1 MLQHRGQD
9 HKENFWPSE
18 IDLIRLALDAF
29 CIGNDCILDVQIHH
43 VFGFKQEASNEL
55 AILGLYS
62 NDSTLS
68 VVQQHNW
75 NTYSVVS
82 DDGHDVQEESEFLE

>member
-9 HKENFWPSE
+9 NEQNFGPSQ
-18 IDLIRLALDAF
+18 IDLIRLALDAVG
-29 CIGNDCILDVQIHH
+29 IGDDCILDVQIHH

-55 AILGLYS
+55 AILGLYG

-75 NTYSVVS
+75 NTNAVIS
-82 DDGHDVQEESEFLE
+82 DDGHDVREE